1 MRQYVACVDEYSP
14 VSAVS
19 AGTQKV
25 CLLFTG
31 TDLAQ
36 FTWLVVETRG
46 YLHVNDLGLLKATRR
61 SPQQTHMHSCGLV
74 YILQHFD
81 MPHSHSLCGSVVT
94 RVTVLVRVCGYWIRF
109 YNTIFEVARMNTVA
123 RLLGFGVVRG
133 DTCCGQDT
141 PPVEVP
147 DSVTITCPYQEKPR
161 ALELPSFSFICLFAI
176 EDTCGPSI
184 FQV

>member
-31 TDLAQ
+31 TNLAQ

-94 RVTVLVRVCGYWIRF
+94 RVTELVRRLWIPDMF
-109 YNTIFEVARMNTVA
+109 LQHTIEVARIKVA
-123 RLLGFGVVRG
+123 RLLGFGVIYG
-133 DTCCGQDT
+133 GTHCG
-141 PPVEVP
+141 
-147 DSVTITCPYQEKPR
+147 
-161 ALELPSFSFICLFAI
+161 
-176 EDTCGPSI
+176 
-184 FQV
+184 